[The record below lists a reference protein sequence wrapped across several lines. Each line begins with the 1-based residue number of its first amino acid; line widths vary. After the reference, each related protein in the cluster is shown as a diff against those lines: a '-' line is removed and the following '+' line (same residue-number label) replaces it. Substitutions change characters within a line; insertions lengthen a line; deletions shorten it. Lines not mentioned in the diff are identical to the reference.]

1 MGGRGG
7 PVAVVVAARTRVDP
21 RGDRQRGDKPTELI
35 NMSVRYGD
43 FDRRRSF
50 GDFADPPR
58 EISLSARDAHLR
70 CARPNCSILARA
82 RARVEIRY
90 DKPIGDIGKSLLRY
104 SITPRLA
111 FVIAILRLDLRSSR

>member
-21 RGDRQRGDKPTELI
+21 RGDRQRADKPIELI

-43 FDRRRSF
+43 FDRRRPF

-70 CARPNCSILARA
+70 CARPNCVILARA
-82 RARVEIRY
+82 RARR
-90 DKPIGDIGKSLLRY
+90 DSLR
-104 SITPRLA
+104 
-111 FVIAILRLDLRSSR
+111 